1 MVYNSKLNAARKAV
15 EYVEDGMV
23 VGIGSGTTV
32 EIFIKELGNRIIS
45 EKLNITG
52 VASSLKSHMLAVESG
67 IVISDLIQF
76 PEPDIYVDGADQ
88 IDLQFNCIKGGGA
101 ALTREK
107 IIAHASRKFV
117 VIIDSSK
124 IVEKLNMPVPV
135 EIIPFAYGFVE
146 KKIRENGGKIALRE
160 GKGKF
165 GPVVSDN
172 GNLIADCNF
181 GVLNEPEE
189 LEKTLN
195 FIPGLLENGIFS
207 KEIVDFV
214 IAGEESGVKVLK

>member
-1 MVYNSKLNAARKAV
+1 MVYNSKLNAARKAI
-15 EYVEDGMV
+15 EYIEDGLV

-32 EIFIKELGNRIIS
+32 EIFIKELGKKIVNENI
-45 EKLNITG
+45 EITG

-67 IVISDLIQF
+67 IAVSDLIQF

-107 IIAHASRKFV
+107 IVAHASKKFV
-117 VIIDSSK
+117 VIVDSSK
-124 IVEKLNMPVPV
+124 IVEKLHMPVPV
-135 EIIPFAYGFVE
+135 EIIPFAYGYVE
-146 KKIRENGGKIALRE
+146 KKIRQCGGRITLRE
-160 GKGKF
+160 GGGKF

-172 GNLIADCNF
+172 GNLIADCDF

-189 LEKTLN
+189 LEKTIN
-195 FIPGLLENGIFS
+195 FIPGVLENGIFS
-207 KEIVDFV
+207 KEIVDSV
-214 IAGEESGVKVLK
+214 IAGEEGGVKVLK